1 MIDGQII
8 TFLVVILCA
17 PGKCIQGHIPLP
29 DLTLTQCFANDPRI
43 PSDALERW
51 QVYEANK
58 PKYVPVIAW
67 CEQEK
72 RRHPYRRICSD
83 LAAVH
88 SPSDSLFDQVR
99 HTAHVCVGRTI
110 LDGIRRDLAHEP
122 IGTGHGTGL
131 EDKNS
136 LNHPP
141 LAPRVS
147 RPMSH
152 RRSASRFRLVR
163 WSGIGRQDTRRSI
176 FAQSRQRHSL
186 RPAQPS
192 RLKIA
197 ALTARVKPTESMA
210 QSAGSVGP

>member
-1 MIDGQII
+1 MVDGQII

-17 PGKCIQGHIPLP
+17 PGECIQGHIPLA

-72 RRHPYRRICSD
+72 RQPSYRRTCSD
-83 LAAVH
+83 PAAVQG
-88 SPSDSLFDQVR
+88 PSDDLFDRVR

-110 LDGIRRDLAHEP
+110 LDDIRPDLAHNP

-131 EDKNS
+131 KDKNS

-147 RPMSH
+147 RLMSD
-152 RRSASRFRLVR
+152 RGTASRFQLVR
-163 WSGIGRQDTRRSI
+163 WRGAPAVEAR
-176 FAQSRQRHSL
+176 AAASL
-186 RPAQPS
+186 LSFGSNIPRV
-192 RLKIA
+192 L
-197 ALTARVKPTESMA
+197 LTHLD
-210 QSAGSVGP
+210 